1 MSNSI
6 EMDTINK
13 MAELQPAVKADLD
26 KTQIKQANATSDQL
40 TTFFEHEKN
49 TGHLIS
55 QEIKDALSDEDD
67 EISLMQGA
75 KRDLN
80 GSGSN
85 PSNNSDTS
93 NLLISK

>member
-1 MSNSI
+1 M
-6 EMDTINK
+6 
-13 MAELQPAVKADLD
+13 KADLD

-55 QEIKDALSDEDD
+55 QEIKDALSDEDV
-67 EISLMQGA
+67 EISLMLGA
-75 KRDLN
+75 MRDLN